1 MPKPINTDDVVL
13 DKEMFDLT
21 EKLAENVHEVW
32 ALNRMEQ
39 GWTYGP
45 KRDDSLKQHPCLV
58 PYDQLPEVEKQYD
71 RDTLLE
77 SIKVLKKLGYTIK
90 KK

>member
-13 DKEMFDLT
+13 DKEMLDLT